1 MSKDLLEQ
9 MIFPKIMQCSAI
21 DLKLNTQVGDDDA
34 WAWAEG
40 MSDAYA
46 QDVFLADVVPAVP
59 AHMVFDEDWIPSMPC
74 TTSAILEHREKEP
87 QCQVVLQCYGYAT
100 GHSQRN
106 AGQAQSDGSFHEGV
120 ERIVGSRSVRLYNH
134 S

>member
-21 DLKLNTQVGDDDA
+21 DLKLNTQVRDDEA

-40 MSDAYA
+40 MSDAHA

-74 TTSAILEHREKEP
+74 TTSAVLEHRDKNP
-87 QCQVVLQCYGYAT
+87 TSSRASTLWLRDLLLAKKCWAILKRWK
-100 GHSQRN
+100 HS
-106 AGQAQSDGSFHEGV
+106 
-120 ERIVGSRSVRLYNH
+120 
-134 S
+134 